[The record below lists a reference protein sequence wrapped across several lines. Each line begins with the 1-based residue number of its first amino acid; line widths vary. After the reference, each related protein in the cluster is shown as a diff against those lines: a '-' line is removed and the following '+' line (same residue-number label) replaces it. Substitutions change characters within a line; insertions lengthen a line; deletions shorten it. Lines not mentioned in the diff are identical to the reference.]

1 MATTGFSILNG
12 VTNSSP
18 LESDIKRTVISKSSK
33 IILLA
38 DSSKFNSVSLM
49 TYCYLED
56 IDILI
61 TDKMPDKEIKD
72 YLFDKKISIEIA

>member
-1 MATTGFSILNG
+1 MATTGFSISNG

-49 TYCYLED
+49 TYCDLED
-56 IDILI
+56 IDILV
-61 TDKMPDKEIKD
+61 TDKMPDKNISD
-72 YLFDKKISIEIA
+72 YLYNRKVSIEIS